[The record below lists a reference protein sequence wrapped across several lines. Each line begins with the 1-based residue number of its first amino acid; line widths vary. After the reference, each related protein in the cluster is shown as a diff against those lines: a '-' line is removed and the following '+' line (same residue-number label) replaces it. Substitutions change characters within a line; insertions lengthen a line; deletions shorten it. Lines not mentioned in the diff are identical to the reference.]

1 MKTKNGHYDN
11 PLEAKIGEDTDRL
24 LKDISKQGKADRLLM
39 FVVVASATVIIISVV
54 LSIS

>member
-39 FVVVASATVIIISVV
+39 FVVVASTTVIIISVV